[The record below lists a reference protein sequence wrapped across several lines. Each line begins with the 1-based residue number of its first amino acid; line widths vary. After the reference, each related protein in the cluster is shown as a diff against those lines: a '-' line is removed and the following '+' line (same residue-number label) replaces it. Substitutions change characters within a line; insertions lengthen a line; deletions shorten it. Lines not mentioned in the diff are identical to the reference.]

1 MQPHE
6 MTQAEFVSTATVEAL
21 VNHGRKWNVT
31 LGRNSAFSDEATPA
45 EALVD
50 VHHAFVNNALCLNAP
65 DAPDIGEKPSM
76 PPREVLADYPDL
88 VRLYGVQLDAC

>member
-6 MTQAEFVSTATVEAL
+6 MTQAEFVAIATVEPL
-21 VNHGRKWNVT
+21 VNHGRKWNVIVD
-31 LGRNSAFSDEATPA
+31 RNSAFSDADTPA
-45 EALVD
+45 AALVD
-50 VHHAFVNNALCLNAP
+50 VHRAFVNNALYLNTP

-88 VRLYGVQLDAC
+88 VRLHGVPLDAC